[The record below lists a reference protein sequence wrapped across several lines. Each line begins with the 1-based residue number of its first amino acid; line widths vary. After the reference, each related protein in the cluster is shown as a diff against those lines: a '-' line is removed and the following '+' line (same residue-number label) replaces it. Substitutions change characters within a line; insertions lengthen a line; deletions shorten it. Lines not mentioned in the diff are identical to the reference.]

1 MNEAFGLLPL
11 ASLDYSVSCHII
23 EPEQSM
29 NNAPRKDKFEE
40 NMVVSVEMY
49 AGKVG
54 EQNGVK
60 LEEEV
65 WITADGPVILSLY
78 PYEAKLLGE

>member
-1 MNEAFGLLPL
+1 
-11 ASLDYSVSCHII
+11 
-23 EPEQSM
+23 M

-60 LEEEV
+60 LEGEV
-65 WITADGPVILSLY
+65 RITADGPVIVSLY
-78 PYEAKLLGE
+78 PYEAKLLGQ